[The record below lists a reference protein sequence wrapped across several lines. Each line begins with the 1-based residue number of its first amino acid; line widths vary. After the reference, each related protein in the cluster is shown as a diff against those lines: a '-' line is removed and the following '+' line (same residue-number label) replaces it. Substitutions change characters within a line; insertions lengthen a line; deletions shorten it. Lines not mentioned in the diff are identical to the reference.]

1 MGEEDRRPG
10 EGDSGRRA
18 RGAGTHPVL
27 ERPSVGQRLLPP
39 PAGQSRRGKGAD
51 SPAFRS
57 SRPAAFPAQAPVAI
71 GDLGAPSGLAQLS
84 VPLCTS
90 LSLHISNS
98 VHLCPVWGRSQRD
111 SWRGKQKRRE
121 TGPPPSR
128 DPHPSDQFSGT
139 SYICLPSLL
148 TWWGMGGR
156 GRCVCA
162 KYISLVGL
170 LKSVTLALPLISA
183 GETEGW
189 GSESGR
195 AGTGAELGR
204 G

>member
-18 RGAGTHPVL
+18 RGAGTHPVYL
-27 ERPSVGQRLLPP
+27 SVLPSGSVSSPHLRGRAGGGRALIHLLSGA
-39 PAGQSRRGKGAD
+39 PA
-51 SPAFRS
+51 
-57 SRPAAFPAQAPVAI
+57 PAAFPAQAPVAI

-162 KYISLVGL
+162 KYNSFFRFRLHCSFL
-170 LKSVTLALPLISA
+170 SKAF
-183 GETEGW
+183 
-189 GSESGR
+189 SGR
-195 AGTGAELGR
+195 ETLRSPPVFPPPGVHAFV
-204 G
+204 

>member
-1 MGEEDRRPG
+1 MTAAAGHAAQGLTQYLSVLP
-10 EGDSGRRA
+10 SGSVSSPHLRGRA
-18 RGAGTHPVL
+18 GGGRALIHLLSGA
-27 ERPSVGQRLLPP
+27 
-39 PAGQSRRGKGAD
+39 PA
-51 SPAFRS
+51 
-57 SRPAAFPAQAPVAI
+57 PAAFPAQAPVAI